1 MTERLWLVNIP
12 LDIGKARWFWGA
24 NARHRRCVGSLADVR
39 LPGSRQNAWAPN
51 FRSRGTRIGE
61 TTAVI
66 SDAQVRAARAMVG
79 WTAVALA
86 KKAVVPIFTLEW
98 IEGDGKITSSD
109 RKALAAIQSELEA
122 AGIEFLSGDAP
133 SVRLHPKGRK

>member
-1 MTERLWLVNIP
+1 MGRRGRL
-12 LDIGKARWFWGA
+12 
-24 NARHRRCVGSLADVR
+24 GS
-39 LPGSRQNAWAPN
+39 
-51 FRSRGTRIGE
+51 IM
-61 TTAVI
+61 I
-66 SDAQVRAARAMVG
+66 SGAQVRAARAMVG
-79 WTAVALA
+79 WTARALA

-133 SVRLHPKGRK
+133 GVRLYPKKQK